1 MNHISY
7 VKTADSLQVI
17 TCKGK
22 TYWFQNALKWFDN
35 YTRIKSLSHLFSPCF
50 VLNCYRWIQTK
61 TLKHRTHFFCLFI
74 VWRHLEIILNIRNLI
89 PILLRKLIYL
99 WNIYICNSIMDMFF
113 IDTTNHLSIPSS
125 FMILKVISSQ
135 CDWYMT
141 MFYWYKSIKVIQQ
154 IIWWVSFGLFMFML
168 ILVQFKSGNMM
179 TVFVTLSVLHPLIMS
194 GW

>member
-1 MNHISY
+1 M
-7 VKTADSLQVI
+7 
-17 TCKGK
+17 
-22 TYWFQNALKWFDN
+22 
-35 YTRIKSLSHLFSPCF
+35 
-50 VLNCYRWIQTK
+50 LNCYRWIRTK
-61 TLKHRTHFFCLFI
+61 TLKHRTHFFCLCI

-113 IDTTNHLSIPSS
+113 IDTTIRLSIPSS

-135 CDWYMT
+135 CDWYMI

-154 IIWWVSFGLFMFML
+154 IVWWVSFGLFMFML
-168 ILVQFKSGNMM
+168 ILVQFKSGNTM

>member
-1 MNHISY
+1 M
-7 VKTADSLQVI
+7 
-17 TCKGK
+17 
-22 TYWFQNALKWFDN
+22 
-35 YTRIKSLSHLFSPCF
+35 
-50 VLNCYRWIQTK
+50 LNCYRWIQTK

-99 WNIYICNSIMDMFF
+99 WNIYICNSIMDMCF
-113 IDTTNHLSIPSS
+113 IDTTIRLSIPSS

-135 CDWYMT
+135 CDWYMI

-179 TVFVTLSVLHPLIMS
+179 TVFVTLPVLHPLILS

>member
-1 MNHISY
+1 M
-7 VKTADSLQVI
+7 
-17 TCKGK
+17 
-22 TYWFQNALKWFDN
+22 
-35 YTRIKSLSHLFSPCF
+35 
-50 VLNCYRWIQTK
+50 LNCYRWIQTK

-113 IDTTNHLSIPSS
+113 NDTTIRLSIPSS

-135 CDWYMT
+135 CDWYMI

-154 IIWWVSFGLFMFML
+154 IIWWVSSGLFMFML

>member
-1 MNHISY
+1 M
-7 VKTADSLQVI
+7 
-17 TCKGK
+17 
-22 TYWFQNALKWFDN
+22 
-35 YTRIKSLSHLFSPCF
+35 
-50 VLNCYRWIQTK
+50 LNCYRWIQTK

-113 IDTTNHLSIPSS
+113 IDTTIRLSIPSS

-135 CDWYMT
+135 CDWYMI

-154 IIWWVSFGLFMFML
+154 IVWWVSFGLFMFML
-168 ILVQFKSGNMM
+168 ILVQFKSGNTM

>member
-1 MNHISY
+1 M
-7 VKTADSLQVI
+7 
-17 TCKGK
+17 
-22 TYWFQNALKWFDN
+22 F
-35 YTRIKSLSHLFSPCF
+35 
-50 VLNCYRWIQTK
+50 NCYRWIQTK

-99 WNIYICNSIMDMFF
+99 WNIYICNSIMEMFF
-113 IDTTNHLSIPSS
+113 IDTTNRLCISSS

-154 IIWWVSFGLFMFML
+154 IIWWVSSGLFMFML

>member
-1 MNHISY
+1 
-7 VKTADSLQVI
+7 
-17 TCKGK
+17 
-22 TYWFQNALKWFDN
+22 
-35 YTRIKSLSHLFSPCF
+35 

-74 VWRHLEIILNIRNLI
+74 VWRHLEIILNIGNLI

-113 IDTTNHLSIPSS
+113 IDTTIRLSIPSS

-135 CDWYMT
+135 CDWYMI
-141 MFYWYKSIKVIQQ
+141 MCYWYKSIKVIQQ
-154 IIWWVSFGLFMFML
+154 IVWWVSFGLFMFML
-168 ILVQFKSGNMM
+168 ILVQFKSGNTM

>member
-1 MNHISY
+1 
-7 VKTADSLQVI
+7 
-17 TCKGK
+17 
-22 TYWFQNALKWFDN
+22 
-35 YTRIKSLSHLFSPCF
+35 

-113 IDTTNHLSIPSS
+113 IDTTIRLSIPSS

-135 CDWYMT
+135 CDWYMI

-154 IIWWVSFGLFMFML
+154 IVWWVSFGLFMFML
-168 ILVQFKSGNMM
+168 ILVQFKSGNTM

>member
-1 MNHISY
+1 M
-7 VKTADSLQVI
+7 
-17 TCKGK
+17 
-22 TYWFQNALKWFDN
+22 
-35 YTRIKSLSHLFSPCF
+35 
-50 VLNCYRWIQTK
+50 LNCYRWIQTK

-113 IDTTNHLSIPSS
+113 IDTTIRLSIPSS

-154 IIWWVSFGLFMFML
+154 IVWWVSFGLFMFML
-168 ILVQFKSGNMM
+168 ILVQFKSGNTM

>member
-1 MNHISY
+1 M
-7 VKTADSLQVI
+7 
-17 TCKGK
+17 
-22 TYWFQNALKWFDN
+22 
-35 YTRIKSLSHLFSPCF
+35 
-50 VLNCYRWIQTK
+50 LNCYRWIQTK

-113 IDTTNHLSIPSS
+113 IDTTIRLSIPSS

-135 CDWYMT
+135 CDWYMI

-154 IIWWVSFGLFMFML
+154 IVWWVSFGLFMFML
-168 ILVQFKSGNMM
+168 ILVQFKSGNIM
-179 TVFVTLSVLHPLIMS
+179 TVFVTLPVLHPLIMS